1 MPFQSNIFRIFDTV
15 LSQVTDLRVSCE
27 MVEKKARE
35 TRQAEE
41 KVDIYYIMVMLLTE
55 NNFLNMGFNNMS
67 NNDDDNSNIQ
77 AHAEEIDHL
86 RKTSQQLKSQLEGI
100 LHKK

>member
-1 MPFQSNIFRIFDTV
+1 
-15 LSQVTDLRVSCE
+15 
-27 MVEKKARE
+27 
-35 TRQAEE
+35 
-41 KVDIYYIMVMLLTE
+41 MVMLLTE

-67 NNDDDNSNIQ
+67 NNDDDDSNIQ

>member
-1 MPFQSNIFRIFDTV
+1 
-15 LSQVTDLRVSCE
+15 
-27 MVEKKARE
+27 
-35 TRQAEE
+35 
-41 KVDIYYIMVMLLTE
+41 MVMLLTE
-55 NNFLNMGFNNMS
+55 NIEMGFNNMS
-67 NNDDDNSNIQ
+67 NNDDDDSNIQ

>member
-1 MPFQSNIFRIFDTV
+1 MMM
-15 LSQVTDLRVSCE
+15 L
-27 MVEKKARE
+27 K
-35 TRQAEE
+35 
-41 KVDIYYIMVMLLTE
+41 IYDD
-55 NNFLNMGFNNMS
+55 GDDGDDDDDGDDGDDGDDDD
-67 NNDDDNSNIQ
+67 NDDDAVQ

>member
-1 MPFQSNIFRIFDTV
+1 MLQM
-15 LSQVTDLRVSCE
+15 SQVTDLKVSCE
-27 MVEKKARE
+27 MVQKKAIE

-41 KVDIYYIMVMLLTE
+41 KVTSKLYE
-55 NNFLNMGFNNMS
+55 NPSIPHQG
-67 NNDDDNSNIQ
+67 
-77 AHAEEIDHL
+77 HAEEIDHL

>member
-1 MPFQSNIFRIFDTV
+1 M
-15 LSQVTDLRVSCE
+15 
-27 MVEKKARE
+27 A
-35 TRQAEE
+35 
-41 KVDIYYIMVMLLTE
+41 MLLTE
-55 NNFLNMGFNNMS
+55 NNFLNIEMGFNNMS
-67 NNDDDNSNIQ
+67 NDDDDNSNIQ

>member
-1 MPFQSNIFRIFDTV
+1 MIKHFQNFVDLHSFVSGDRSSSFLRDGGEE
-15 LSQVTDLRVSCE
+15 SQRDSPSWR
-27 MVEKKARE
+27 KGG
-35 TRQAEE
+35 
-41 KVDIYYIMVMLLTE
+41 YIMVMLLTE
-55 NNFLNMGFNNMS
+55 NIEMGFNNMS
-67 NNDDDNSNIQ
+67 NNDDDDSNIQ